1 MEAAAGPR
9 AIEGDKA
16 ALIASGLPP
25 ERLCVEVTENVVL
38 EDGDRSVAAL
48 QALREIGVAVS
59 LDDFGTGYCSLSYL
73 RRLPIDSLKI
83 DRSFVRGLGHEAG
96 DDSIVTSV
104 IDLARSLGVSVVAE
118 GVETAEQLAGLRAR
132 GCDTMQ
138 GFLFARP
145 GPPEAVAALMAESL
159 TV

>member
-1 MEAAAGPR
+1 
-9 AIEGDKA
+9 
-16 ALIASGLPP
+16 
-25 ERLCVEVTENVVL
+25 VL

-48 QALREIGVAVS
+48 QALRDLGVGVS

-83 DRSFVRGLGHEAG
+83 DRSFVRGLGHEAD

-118 GVETAEQLAGLRAR
+118 GVETEEQLAGLRAR

-138 GFLFARP
+138 GFLFAKP
-145 GPPEAVAALMAESL
+145 GPPEAVAALMAQML
-159 TV
+159 AA